1 MRVLL
6 FFNELSC
13 TVVLPKEQVDDA
25 MKQFVGVLRRIAAQR
40 GDTALVSEIRL
51 ADVEL
56 APGYYLG
63 EWSGRPGNRDLWR
76 WIRGLQ
82 NRAPF
87 SSVLPTGA
95 EEGAEYFCDG
105 RPAKGLGAAH
115 LMDGASVSLPVTP
128 AWEVPWVRAR
138 RATLSDDLDGDI
150 HEDDVEIR
158 HASALDHV
166 DVHHDWISAAGIS
179 ELRRGSEIWEARA
192 ELYPH
197 LLFLPRTEQQFA
209 TLGSHWVV
217 QGARE
222 LLRINE
228 SIGRWDP
235 ARSPEPAWRSYVT
248 PESAS
253 RRHYCEFE
261 DFDGVIRLF
270 DLHGRFTPGP
280 GRVYFRLVPEQ
291 RKATIANIGRKPGI

>member
-13 TVVLPKEQVDDA
+13 TVVLPKDRVDEA
-25 MKQFVGVLRRIAAQR
+25 MKQFVGVLRKVAAQR
-40 GDTALVSEIRL
+40 GDTALISEMKL
-51 ADVEL
+51 AEVEL

-63 EWSGRPGNRDLWR
+63 EWSGRPANRDLWR

-87 SSVLPTGA
+87 RSVLPPGA
-95 EEGAEYFCDG
+95 EEGAEYFWDG

-115 LMDGASVSLPVTP
+115 LMDGASVSLPVAS

-138 RATLSDDLDGDI
+138 RATLPDDPDDDI

-158 HASALDHV
+158 HAATLDHV
-166 DVHHDWISAAGIS
+166 DVHHEWIGAAGIS
-179 ELRRGSEIWEARA
+179 EIQNGAQIWEARA
-192 ELYPH
+192 DLYPH
-197 LLFLPRTEQQFA
+197 LLFLPRTEEQFA
-209 TLGSHWVV
+209 TLESRWVV
-217 QGARE
+217 PGARE

-228 SIGRWDP
+228 TIGHWDP

-253 RRHYCEFE
+253 RKHYCEFE
-261 DFDGVIRLF
+261 DFDGVVRLF
-270 DLHGRFTPGP
+270 DLHGRFPPTP

-291 RKATIANIGRKPGI
+291 RKATVANIGRKLGV